1 MDSTS
6 EYPVLVEYIVKSIVD
21 HPDQVKVTEIEGGA
35 SIILEINVADGD
47 MGRVIGKGGV
57 VVNSI
62 RNLLQVLAAKK
73 GQRVSVEIV

>member
-1 MDSTS
+1 VDSTS
-6 EYPVLVEYIVKSIVD
+6 EYTILVEYIVKSIVD
-21 HPDQVKVTEIEGGA
+21 HPDQVKVTEIEGGP

>member
-6 EYPVLVEYIVKSIVD
+6 EYTVLVEYIVKSIVD
-21 HPDQVKVTEIEGGA
+21 HPDQVKVTEIEGGS